1 METSNERETLL
12 AAVKSWKRRSDGV
25 ASERDP
31 LVRRLMSSG
40 LFTKEEVHIYTG
52 LGRNTIDRI
61 TRPKEPPA

>member
-12 AAVKSWKRRSDGV
+12 TAVKSWKRRSDAV
-25 ASERDP
+25 AAERDP
-31 LVRRLMSSG
+31 LVRELMGSR

-61 TRPKEPPA
+61 TTPKKPPA